1 MKKVY
6 FFSVYWWALFLGIAI
21 LASIILL
28 LLILFPLGISVGSD
42 RVFGS
47 LAFVS
52 FLVSDQIFKKL
63 LKRNMLI
70 SEIIPYSILYVLIP
84 LCLFVIFFG
93 LGK

>member
-21 LASIILL
+21 LASLILL
-28 LLILFPLGISVGSD
+28 ILILFPLGISVGSD
-42 RVFGS
+42 QVFGC
-47 LAFVS
+47 LALVS
-52 FLVSDQIFKKL
+52 FLASDQIFKRF

-70 SEIIPYSILYVLIP
+70 SKVIPYSILYVLIP